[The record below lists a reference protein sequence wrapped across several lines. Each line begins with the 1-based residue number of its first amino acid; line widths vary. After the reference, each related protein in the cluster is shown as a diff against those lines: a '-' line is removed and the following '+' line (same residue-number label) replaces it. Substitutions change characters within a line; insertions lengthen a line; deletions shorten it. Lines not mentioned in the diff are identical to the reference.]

1 VQWLAV
7 TDAFEHAMS
16 ADTILDRLLEVLSHT
31 FASDRISIWMRYE
44 SDQRFHVVRSINSDT
59 VGQVIDSVH
68 PLVEMMGASGD
79 PIDVAEALATE
90 DLRPAAGDASLAITH
105 AVLCVPIRSSGQLM
119 GFIILSEALHHE
131 RYGSDDCDLLK
142 GIAHHVGVLLAHARL
157 AEERQ
162 ALAELEALHR
172 FSVFCMHDLKNLAAR
187 LSLVAQNAQRHGSNP
202 EFQESAMRTV
212 ADTSQK
218 MALLMSKLSQK
229 SVGPAPAGTPEPI
242 DLAKLIHEVVDPL
255 RSERSLRL
263 HVTGQLSRS
272 VMGVREQIQ
281 QVLLNVVLNAKQ
293 AIDRDGDISIG
304 LAEKDGLATV
314 TVEDTGRGI
323 PPAMLET
330 LFRPAQ
336 SSRPGGLGVG
346 LYQCR
351 QIVEAH
357 RGTIQIR
364 SEAGKG
370 TKVMI
375 ELPLS
380 PIAEHSEVVKCEM

>member
-1 VQWLAV
+1 
-7 TDAFEHAMS
+7 
-16 ADTILDRLLEVLSHT
+16 
-31 FASDRISIWMRYE
+31 
-44 SDQRFHVVRSINSDT
+44 
-59 VGQVIDSVH
+59 
-68 PLVEMMGASGD
+68 
-79 PIDVAEALATE
+79 
-90 DLRPAAGDASLAITH
+90 
-105 AVLCVPIRSSGQLM
+105 
-119 GFIILSEALHHE
+119 
-131 RYGSDDCDLLK
+131 
-142 GIAHHVGVLLAHARL
+142 
-157 AEERQ
+157 
-162 ALAELEALHR
+162 
-172 FSVFCMHDLKNLAAR
+172 MHDLKNLAAR

-370 TKVMI
+370 TEVTI
-375 ELPLS
+375 ELPLA
-380 PIAEHSEVVKCEM
+380 PIADHSEVVKCEM